1 MSNPEAENQDRLSQG
16 YELLL
21 DRVRKIFAEAEEHV
35 PSLSEALSHAKQEC
49 INNGEL
55 THEEANQVEHYL
67 RRDAEEAGAWL
78 AQSSDDD
85 PHLGDWL
92 RMDLQMLESWLWEA
106 FSSIADRTKLELQG
120 FTTTGEPSV
129 YHSGEV
135 AGPGTL
141 QCFSCGRELS
151 FSRPEAIPK
160 CPGCD
165 HEEFIRTGYGDFED

>member
-1 MSNPEAENQDRLSQG
+1 MNSTALHNQDRLSQG
-16 YELLL
+16 YEKLLAK
-21 DRVRKIFAEAEEHV
+21 VRWLFANAEEHV
-35 PSLSEALSHAKQEC
+35 PTLEEALSHAKQEC
-49 INNGEL
+49 INNGDL
-55 THEEANQVEHYL
+55 APEEADEVERFL

-106 FSSIADRTKLELQG
+106 FSAIADRTKLELQE
-120 FTTTGEPSV
+120 FTTTGEPSI

-141 QCFSCGRELS
+141 QCTSCGHELS
-151 FSRPEAIPK
+151 FTRPEMIPK
-160 CPGCD
+160 CPGCE
-165 HEEFIRTGYGDFED
+165 HQEFVRKGEFSG